1 MPVGSVGITI
11 SLAGISIQSSVSRSA
26 DGQISHEVSLPA
38 GQSGALTTR
47 TGDTV
52 GEATL
57 GDGHGIQTADVVD
70 VYWSG
75 GVRYGVTVGT
85 VAGNVVPLTDSG
97 AGDVYP
103 AQGTTLIVAKQV
115 TINTDFDG
123 DDAVLFAAFATARAH
138 ADFQDSGSLSL
149 EAVELAANEVWWWA
163 SSLGQTNPLTGNAV
177 DTVQVSNGT
186 TAVATFKLGILYDST
201 P

>member
-1 MPVGSVGITI
+1 MEAWWTKTNGPTETLPRLRAVAYYRHSAEIGQENSV
-11 SLAGISIQSSVSRSA
+11 AIQ
-26 DGQISHEVSLPA
+26 Q
-38 GQSGALTTR
+38 
-47 TGDTV
+47 
-52 GEATL
+52 
-57 GDGHGIQTADVVD
+57 
-70 VYWSG
+70 
-75 GVRYGVTVGT
+75 
-85 VAGNVVPLTDSG
+85 DSG

-163 SSLGQTNPLTGNAV
+163 SSLGQANPLTGNAV